1 MKVDKKNNTLAKKC
15 LLNSKDE
22 LLGYLDS
29 VVAKTKFNYRTFG
42 TEIED
47 FVIDELIDI
56 FKKDG
61 FIKSKK
67 DYRRAKNKNE
77 FPDFVLCSDPNLATE
92 IKSGSHSKKQRN
104 AWVSCRN
111 SNNDMGTL
119 NKWPEKLKE
128 FGGNNIYYI
137 FIEYDFRDD
146 NQKIVDVKIAPFYKF
161 LALNSDGVLRYREK
175 DGNLRPKDFNQ
186 ESLINSL
193 EQFSELLIRTHI
205 YRSKRI
211 IEKHQY
217 NVGVHKRI
225 LRSAGFKE

>member
-1 MKVDKKNNTLAKKC
+1 MSTKNVILAKKC
-15 LLNSKDE
+15 LLNSRNE
-22 LLGYLDS
+22 LSKHLSL
-29 VVAKTKFNYRTFG
+29 VVAKNRFNYRTFG
-42 TEIED
+42 TEVED

-77 FPDFVLCSDPNLATE
+77 FPDFVLCSEPNLAIE
-92 IKSGSHSKKQRN
+92 IKSGNHSKKQGN
-104 AWVSCRN
+104 TWVSCKN

-137 FIEYDFRDD
+137 FIEYDFRNDD
-146 NQKIVDVKIAPFYKF
+146 QKIMDVKIKPFYEF
-161 LALNSDGVLRYREK
+161 LALNNDGVLRYREK
-175 DGNLRPKDFNQ
+175 DGNLRPKDFDQ
-186 ESLINSL
+186 DSLISSL
-193 EQFSELLIRTHI
+193 ERFNELLIRTHI
-205 YRSKRI
+205 YRSNRI
-211 IEKHQY
+211 VEKHQY